1 MEVSGQS
8 NKIILAGVIGMLG
21 DGRTIGL
28 RLSANFELI
37 HQIDSSYGQLSS
49 MHFQMSKPQ

>member
-8 NKIILAGVIGMLG
+8 NKIILAGAIGMLG
-21 DGRTIGL
+21 DGRKIGL
-28 RLSANFELI
+28 RLSTNFELI